1 MSGKSNAAED
11 KSKEGGEAPAKAKA
25 KGLPPMVVKMAI
37 LFGILVV
44 LLVGAVA
51 VVTFVIAPKL
61 RAQAPQ
67 SEQVQSGEHGAAAG
81 GEHGDAQAKG
91 GHDDKGKHAHG
102 EIVELGDVV
111 VNPAGT
117 GGRRYLKVSVS
128 IEVKDAKAAKLIE
141 HRAAPVK
148 DVLVRNLSSRGLEEL
163 TDPTTKEDMRE
174 QLVAE
179 VASLFPEGS
188 ILNLYFTE
196 YVVQ

>member
-11 KSKEGGEAPAKAKA
+11 KSKEGGEAPAKAK
-25 KGLPPMVVKMAI
+25 GLPPMMVKMAI

-67 SEQVQSGEHGAAAG
+67 SEEVQSGEHGAAAG
-81 GEHGDAQAKG
+81 GEHGDAHGKG
-91 GHDDKGKHAHG
+91 GHDDKAKHAAHG

-128 IEVKDAKAAKLIE
+128 LEVKDAKVAKLVE
-141 HRAAPVK
+141 HRSAPVK

-174 QLVAE
+174 QLVGE
-179 VASLFPEGS
+179 VASLFPKGS